1 MQVTAANSVREHE
14 KPMSWSRAVV
24 IAVGFFFVTGILL
37 GQLPSFIYTVSTLST
52 LARMEQSFLDMAL
65 LAVGIGLMCFT
76 ISFLYDPRPVLP
88 WPLFFVGGLA
98 LAAIGLFMLYQ
109 VRVGIHATGITGGT
123 GWAEYLPDKFTDSK
137 GGVTYWPSGNPGY
150 LFHPAWFQPQSI
162 DLSAIGIIALL
173 TGLGLMSLAALNPLV
188 LSGRL
193 LGPMRDLLVR
203 LSIGLAIVIAAL
215 WLTINTFAGKAPE
228 GITPTDGDQGGF
240 INILLFIGLVLAL
253 FGLELWLLP
262 VMTANRQQFM
272 PGVYLHGVVGL
283 IGMVAAPMLVIW
295 AVLYPL
301 VNLIHTADT
310 TQFFVQ
316 CSQKTEI
323 PGSCTFT
330 PFTGQVIC
338 AIVFTNLFA
347 LLIAGLY
354 FWSTRRNMVVL
365 GGTIAMVYLAIAPLV
380 IHLDEPGQI
389 PVGILL
395 ALGIV
400 VLTFIYTWATQREF
414 APTSPQQLGCTGQW
428 LVLGTLLLFFLM
440 GFAFFSL
447 PIFYELESGL
457 AFFYQPGYLGLHDA
471 WWMLLLMGGL
481 GLYQLVVLNRRR
493 YHPMGNWRKFG
504 LWVNAIALVLMVAAA
519 IQGFHND
526 VLQKG
531 VDAMEGSHAMFVT
544 AICFAIVGI
553 AACAIAAI
561 RTGSIPWLV
570 AILVSVLVGLA
581 LAFIAY
587 NLPRPYP
594 ELVVF
599 GFALTM
605 VGAFAYTAAGAD
617 PEDMYLTGYETT
629 DNNAFAVTR
638 P

>member
-14 KPMSWSRAVV
+14 RPMSWSRAVV

-37 GQLPSFIYTVSTLST
+37 GQLPSFVYTVSTLST
-52 LARMEQSFLDMAL
+52 LARMEQSFLDMGL
-65 LAVGIGLMCFT
+65 LALGIGLMCFT
-76 ISFLYDPRPVLP
+76 ISFLYDPKPLLP
-88 WPLFFVGGLA
+88 WPLFFLGGLV
-98 LAAIGLFMLYQ
+98 LAAVGLFMIYQ
-109 VRVGIHATGITGGT
+109 VRVGIHATGIAGA
-123 GWAEYLPDKFTDSK
+123 GWSEYLPDKFTNLK
-137 GGVTYWPSGNPGY
+137 TGQVTYWPSDNPGY

-188 LSGRL
+188 LSGKL
-193 LGPMRDLLVR
+193 LGPLRDLLVR

-215 WLTINTFAGKAPE
+215 WLTIDTFAGAVPK
-228 GITPTDGDQGGF
+228 GGDRGGV
-240 INILLFIGLVLAL
+240 INVLLFIGLVLAL

-272 PGVYLHGVVGL
+272 PAVYLHGVVGL
-283 IGMVAAPMLVIW
+283 IGSVAVPLLVIW

-301 VNLIHTADT
+301 VNLIHGADSQ
-310 TQFFVQ
+310 QFFVQ

-354 FWSTRRNMVVL
+354 FWSTRRNMVIL
-365 GGTIAMVYLAIAPLV
+365 GGTIGMVFLAIAPLV
-380 IHLDEPGQI
+380 IHLDEPDQI

-414 APTSPQQLGCTGQW
+414 APVAPQQLGCAGQW

-447 PIFYELESGL
+447 PVYYELESGL
-457 AFFYQPGYLGLHDA
+457 AFFYQPGYAGLHDA
-471 WWMLLLMGGL
+471 WWMMLLMGGL
-481 GLYQLVVLNRRR
+481 GLYQLVVLTRRR
-493 YHPMGNWRKFG
+493 YHPMGNWRLFG
-504 LWVNAIALVLMVAAA
+504 LWVNAVALTLMIMAG
-519 IQGFHND
+519 ISGFHND

-544 AICFAIVGI
+544 ALCFAIVGI
-553 AACAIAAI
+553 TACAIAAA
-561 RTGSIPWLV
+561 RTRSVAWLV
-570 AILVSVLVGLA
+570 TILVSVLVGLA
-581 LAFIAY
+581 LAFVAY
-587 NLPRPYP
+587 NLQKPYP
-594 ELVVF
+594 ELVIF

-605 VGAFAYTAAGAD
+605 LGAFAYTAAGAD
-617 PEDMYLTGYETT
+617 PEDVYLTGYETNGT
-629 DNNAFAVTR
+629 TAAATR

>member
-1 MQVTAANSVREHE
+1 MQVTAANTVREHE
-14 KPMSWSRAVV
+14 KPMSWARAVV

-37 GQLPSFIYTVSTLST
+37 GQLPSFVFVVSTLST
-52 LARMEQSFLDMAL
+52 LARFEQSFLDMGL
-65 LAVGIGLMCFT
+65 LALGIGLMCFT
-76 ISFLYDPRPVLP
+76 LSFLYDPKPLLP
-88 WPLFFVGGLA
+88 WPLFLVGGLV
-98 LAAIGLFMLYQ
+98 LAAAGLFMVYQ
-109 VRVGIHATGITGGT
+109 VRLGVHAGG
-123 GWAEYLPDKFTDSK
+123 WSEYLPDKIVDSSGK
-137 GGVTYWPSGNPGY
+137 TTYWPAGNPGY

-162 DLSAIGIIALL
+162 DLSAVGLIALL
-173 TGLGLMSLAALNPLV
+173 SGFGIASLAALNPLV

-203 LSIGLAIVIAAL
+203 LSIGLAIVIGAL
-215 WLTINTFAGKAPE
+215 WLTINTFVNAVPKG
-228 GITPTDGDQGGF
+228 GDQGGI
-240 INILLFIGLVLAL
+240 INVMLFVGLLLAL

-283 IGMVAAPMLVIW
+283 IAFVAVPMLILW
-295 AVLYPL
+295 AVISPL
-301 VNLIHTADT
+301 VNLIHGADT
-310 TQFFVQ
+310 EQFFVQ
-316 CSQKTEI
+316 CSQKTNI

-330 PFTGQVIC
+330 PFTGYVIC

-365 GGTIAMVYLAIAPLV
+365 GGTIGMIFLAIAPLV
-380 IHLDEPGQI
+380 IHLDDPTQI

-395 ALGIV
+395 AIGIV
-400 VLTFIYTWATQREF
+400 VLAFAYTWATQREF
-414 APTSPQQLGCTGQW
+414 APTAPQQLGCTGQW

-447 PIFYELESGL
+447 PVFYELESGL
-457 AFFYQPGYLGLHDA
+457 AFFYQPGYAGLHDA

-481 GLYQLVVLNRRR
+481 GLYQLVVLVRRR

-504 LWVNAIALVLMVAAA
+504 LWVMAISLTLMIVAA
-519 IQGFHND
+519 IQGFHNN

-531 VDAMEGSHAMFVT
+531 VDAMEGSHALFVT
-544 AICFAIVGI
+544 ALCFAIVGI
-553 AACAIAAI
+553 AACAIAAL
-561 RTGSIPWLV
+561 RTRAIAWLV
-570 AILVSVLVGLA
+570 AILVSALVGLA

-587 NLPRPYP
+587 NLSTPYP

-605 VGAFAYTAAGAD
+605 VGALAYTAAGPD
-617 PEDMYLTGYETT
+617 PEDMYLNGYAAE
-629 DNNAFAVTR
+629 DNTFAVTR

>member
-1 MQVTAANSVREHE
+1 MAITAANTVREHE
-14 KPMSWSRAVV
+14 KPMSWARAVV

-37 GQLPSFIYTVSTLST
+37 GQIPSFVFVVSTLST
-52 LARMEQSFLDMAL
+52 LARMEQSFLAMGL
-65 LAVGIGLMCFT
+65 LAAGIGVMCFT
-76 ISFLYDPRPVLP
+76 ISFLYDVKPLLP
-88 WPLFFVGGLA
+88 WPLFFLGGGA
-98 LAAIGLFMLYQ
+98 LILIGLFFLYQ
-109 VRVGIHATGITGGT
+109 VRVGIHTSGIFGP
-123 GWAEYLPDKFTDSK
+123 GWSEYLPDKFVE
-137 GGVTYWPSGNPGY
+137 GGKTAFWPDGNPGY

-162 DLSAIGIIALL
+162 DLSAIGLIALL
-173 TGLGLMSLAALNPLV
+173 TGFGVASLAALNPLV

-203 LSIGLAIVIAAL
+203 LSIGLAIVIGAL
-215 WLTINTFAGKAPE
+215 WLTVNTFVDAVPK
-228 GITPTDGDQGGF
+228 DGDHGGLF
-240 INILLFIGLVLAL
+240 NIILFIGLLLAL

-283 IGMVAAPMLVIW
+283 IGMVAAPLLVIW

-301 VNLIHTADT
+301 VNLIHTADS

-316 CSQKTEI
+316 CSQKTNI

-330 PFTGQVIC
+330 PFTGYIIC

-347 LLIAGLY
+347 ILFAGLY
-354 FWSTRRNMVVL
+354 FWSTRRNTVVL
-365 GGTIAMVYLAIAPLV
+365 GGTIATIFVAIAPLV
-380 IHLDEPGQI
+380 IHLDDPTQI

-400 VLTFIYTWATQREF
+400 VLGFIYTWATQREF

-428 LVLGTLLLFFLM
+428 LVLGTLLLFFLF

-447 PIFYELESGL
+447 PLYYELESGL
-457 AFFYQPGYLGLHDA
+457 AFFYQPGPNGLHDA

-481 GLYQLVVLNRRR
+481 GLYQFVVLMRRR

-504 LWVNAIALVLMVAAA
+504 LWVNAIALTLMVIAG
-519 IQGFHND
+519 INGFHNN
-526 VLQKG
+526 VLEKG

-553 AACAIAAI
+553 AACAIAAL
-561 RTGSIPWLV
+561 RSGSVAWLV
-570 AILVSVLVGLA
+570 TILVSVLVGLA
-581 LAFIAY
+581 VAFITY
-587 NLPRPYP
+587 NLPNPYP
-594 ELVVF
+594 ELVIF

-605 VGAFAYTAAGAD
+605 LGAFAYTAAGPD
-617 PEDMYLTGYETT
+617 PEDVYLNGYETA
-629 DNNAFAVTR
+629 DNTFAVTR

>member
-1 MQVTAANSVREHE
+1 MAVTAANTVREHD

-37 GQLPSFIYTVSTLST
+37 GQLPSFIFTVSTLST
-52 LARMEQSFLDMAL
+52 LTRMEQSFLDMGL
-65 LAVGIGLMCFT
+65 LALGIGLMCFT
-76 ISFLYDPRPVLP
+76 VSFLYDPRPVLP
-88 WPLFFVGGLA
+88 WPLFFLGGAALVLVGLY
-98 LAAIGLFMLYQ
+98 MLYQ
-109 VRVGIHATGITGGT
+109 VRLGIHAGG
-123 GWAEYLPDKFTDSK
+123 WSEYLPNVFHDKK
-137 GGVTYWPSGNPGY
+137 GNVSYWPSDNPGY

-162 DLSAIGIIALL
+162 DLSAVGMIALL
-173 TGLGLMSLAALNPLV
+173 TGFGIASLAALNPLV

-193 LGPMRDLLVR
+193 LGPIRDLLVR
-203 LSIGLAIVIAAL
+203 LSIGLAIVVAAL

-228 GITPTDGDQGGF
+228 GIVPADGDRGGF
-240 INILLFIGLVLAL
+240 MNVLLFIGLVLAL
-253 FGLELWLLP
+253 FGLEVWLLP

-272 PGVYLHGVVGL
+272 PAVYLHGVVGL
-283 IGMVAAPMLVIW
+283 IGMIAVPLLVIW

-301 VNLIHTADT
+301 VNLIHSADT
-310 TQFFVQ
+310 GQFFVQ

-347 LLIAGLY
+347 ILIAAIF
-354 FWSTRRNMVVL
+354 FWSTRRNTVVL
-365 GGTIAMVYLAIAPLV
+365 GGTIAAVFLAIAPLV
-380 IHLDEPGQI
+380 IHLDDPAQT
-389 PVGILL
+389 PVSLVL
-395 ALGIV
+395 AVGIV
-400 VLTFIYTWATQREF
+400 VLAFIYTWATQREF

-447 PIFYELESGL
+447 PIYYELESGL

-481 GLYQLVVLNRRR
+481 GLYQLVVLSRRR
-493 YHPMGNWRKFG
+493 YHPMGNWRLFG
-504 LWVNAIALVLMVAAA
+504 LWVNAIALSMMVIAG
-519 IQGFHND
+519 IMGFHND

-544 AICFAIVGI
+544 ALCFAIVGI
-553 AACAIAAI
+553 TACAIAAV
-561 RTGSIPWLV
+561 RAQSIPWLV
-570 AILVSVLVGLA
+570 TILVSVAVGLA

-587 NLPRPYP
+587 NLPKPYP
-594 ELVVF
+594 ELVIF
-599 GFALTM
+599 GFALTT
-605 VGAFAYTAAGAD
+605 VGAFAYTAAGPD
-617 PEDMYLTGYETT
+617 PEDVYLAGYE
-629 DNNAFAVTR
+629 NGAAVAPR
-638 P
+638 S